1 MEYTRLQ
8 LKKVSKSSGGWE
20 VHVPNILYIIYI
32 FRYAVHILPRHCIYN
47 VYMQH
52 PYCMCTVDVLYIH
65 YMYVHCV
72 YAASLHIYNRYIQV
86 TSILYK
92 HRRYRYHMQTGI
104 AMHYP
109 MYCMSHIIMP
119 FVVRWYILCTIHY
132 TILYNT
138 EPNNSWSCLFSR
150 KTYESKAQISTH
162 WPFYMRLIVACCI

>member
-1 MEYTRLQ
+1 MR
-8 LKKVSKSSGGWE
+8 
-20 VHVPNILYIIYI
+20 NILYIIYI
-32 FRYAVHILPRHCIYN
+32 FRYAVHILPRHCICN

-72 YAASLHIYNRYIQV
+72 YPASLHIYNRYIQV

-109 MYCMSHIIMP
+109 IYCMSHTIML
-119 FVVRWYILCTIHY
+119 FFMIWYI
-132 TILYNT
+132 YNHIYIYMFKT
-138 EPNNSWSCLFSR
+138 TSYIISHTTTKMRHTLNR
-150 KTYESKAQISTH
+150 KEENQQKENQMFG
-162 WPFYMRLIVACCI
+162 WM